1 MDNAHQRVQTDK
13 LNQLYEL
20 MGIYYNLFQPVLRQK
35 TKLKL
40 LDSEGNYRYYCN
52 HDRAQTPFQ
61 RLVTTGSVDNSLR
74 AEWQTHYDQTN
85 PIALKQQI
93 DELFH
98 PLFAS
103 STCKKRG
110 YGLHR
115 WYDYLLKE

>member
-1 MDNAHQRVQTDK
+1 VNGAYHSAQTDK
-13 LNQLYEL
+13 LNQLTEW
-20 MGIYYNLFQPVLRQK
+20 MGICYNLFQHVLRQK

-74 AEWQTHYDQTN
+74 AEGQILRNQTN

-98 PLFAS
+98 SLLAS

-110 YGLHR
+110 
-115 WYDYLLKE
+115 